1 MQKYMGRTDLALEIQ
16 EKFTRDKVEISGV
29 ELEKWERNE
38 GRIRISKVTI
48 RTSHGARVMEK
59 PIGRYS
65 TIEFVQNE
73 GVDMVVTEE
82 LREMLSKT
90 PTDGPF
96 LVLGL
101 GNRRAVAD
109 ALGSRVVDDIIIT
122 RHRKLDEAGGI
133 CAIAPG
139 VTSQTGM
146 EALEIIQ
153 ALVHKIQPECVLVID
168 SLAAQSHTRLCH
180 SIQITD
186 SGICPGSGVG
196 EHKSAI
202 DAKTLGVPVLAIGV
216 PTVMEIYPGQYVT
229 PKDIDF
235 EMIGLSHCLVQAIE
249 DAILEA

>member
-1 MQKYMGRTDLALEIQ
+1 MGRTDLALEIQ
-16 EKFTRDKVEISGV
+16 ERFTRDKVEISGV

-73 GVDMVVTEE
+73 GVDEVVTEE

-146 EALEIIQ
+146 EALR
-153 ALVHKIQPECVLVID
+153 
-168 SLAAQSHTRLCH
+168 SYRRWYTR
-180 SIQITD
+180 S
-186 SGICPGSGVG
+186 SR
-196 EHKSAI
+196 SA
-202 DAKTLGVPVLAIGV
+202 
-216 PTVMEIYPGQYVT
+216 YW
-229 PKDIDF
+229 
-235 EMIGLSHCLVQAIE
+235 
-249 DAILEA
+249 

>member
-1 MQKYMGRTDLALEIQ
+1 M
-16 EKFTRDKVEISGV
+16 
-29 ELEKWERNE
+29 
-38 GRIRISKVTI
+38 
-48 RTSHGARVMEK
+48 
-59 PIGRYS
+59 
-65 TIEFVQNE
+65 
-73 GVDMVVTEE
+73 
-82 LREMLSKT
+82 
-90 PTDGPF
+90 
-96 LVLGL
+96 
-101 GNRRAVAD
+101 
-109 ALGSRVVDDIIIT
+109 
-122 RHRKLDEAGGI
+122 
-133 CAIAPG
+133 
-139 VTSQTGM
+139 
-146 EALEIIQ
+146 
-153 ALVHKIQPECVLVID
+153 ID

>member
-1 MQKYMGRTDLALEIQ
+1 MGRTDLALEIQ
-16 EKFTRDKVEISGV
+16 ENFTRDNVEISGV
-29 ELEKWERNE
+29 ELEKWELNE

-59 PIGRYS
+59 PIGQYS

-73 GVDMVVTEE
+73 GVDGALTEE
-82 LREMLSKT
+82 LKDMLGNT
-90 PTDGPF
+90 PKNGPV

-122 RHRKLDEAGGI
+122 RHKNTDETGGI

-139 VTSQTGM
+139 VTPQTGM
-146 EALEIIQ
+146 EALEITQ
-153 ALVHKIQPECVLVID
+153 ALVQKIHPECVLVID
-168 SLAAQSHTRLCH
+168 SLAAQNHTRLCH

-196 EHKSAI
+196 EHKRAL
-202 DAKTLGVPVLAIGV
+202 DAKTLGVPVIAIGV
-216 PTVMEIYPGQYVT
+216 PTVMEIHPGQYVT

-235 EMIGLSHCLVQAIE
+235 EMIRLSQCLVQGIE